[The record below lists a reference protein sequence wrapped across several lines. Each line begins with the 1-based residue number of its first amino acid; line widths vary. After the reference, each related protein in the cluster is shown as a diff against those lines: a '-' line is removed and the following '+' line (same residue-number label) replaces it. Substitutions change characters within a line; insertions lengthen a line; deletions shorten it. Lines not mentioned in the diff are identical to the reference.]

1 MYIFKKDPLP
11 LILTHKQ
18 KSAAALL
25 TECGGTFMRE
35 DLDYSSAKYL
45 MVRTIWLV

>member
-1 MYIFKKDPLP
+1 MNAGQ
-11 LILTHKQ
+11 Q